1 MFSTLCKCREIN
13 MYFKMNMI
21 KKVLRNIIVTVGII
35 WTMMSLY
42 HFECYAATSF
52 KKTKV
57 IGVMS
62 TAVDGKIVLTWEKL
76 NQADGYRV
84 YEASS
89 SESYRL
95 ISQTKK
101 TKLVLKGRAK
111 GEIYRY
117 YVKAYKNKSNG
128 KKTYSK
134 HSKKV
139 SVRIPEKGRSTI
151 KDFLK
156 SAIAPVGSVMYVWG
170 GGWNEEDTAAGK
182 EAKTTGLSKSWRSFS
197 KTQKADYNYRNHR
210 YQIHDGLDCSGYVGW
225 CVYNVMNTQNNQSGY
240 VMSASV
246 QAKKFAGLGF
256 GSYRPASKVK
266 NYKAGDIMS
275 STCSCCGHVWI
286 VIGQCRDGS
295 VVLVHASPPGVQIN
309 GTTTPSGKK
318 NSQAYRLAKKY
329 MKKYYPAW
337 YKKYPDVSRG
347 PAYLSHYGQ
356 MRWKT
361 TGEDVYLSDPDN
373 YRKRSVENVLKDL
386 FKTVR

>member
-1 MFSTLCKCREIN
+1 MYNVYGVIN
-13 MYFKMNMI
+13 
-21 KKVLRNIIVTVGII
+21 KKWGSMKIRRNIIVAVVII
-35 WTMMSLY
+35 WTMMNLCNFQS
-42 HFECYAATSF
+42 FAATTINEN
-52 KKTKV
+52 KANG
-57 IGVMS
+57 IMS
-62 TAVDGKIVLTWEKL
+62 TIVDGEIVLTWEKL

-89 SESYRL
+89 SKRYSL

-101 TKLVLKGRAK
+101 TKLVLKGREK
-111 GEIYRY
+111 GDTYRY
-117 YVKAYKNKSNG
+117 YVKAYKNQSNG

-134 HSKKV
+134 ISKKV
-139 SVRIPEKGRSTI
+139 SVRIPDNGISTI
-151 KDFLK
+151 KNFLQT
-156 SAIAPVGSVMYVWG
+156 AIAPIGSTMYVWG
-170 GGWNEEDTAAGK
+170 GGWNEPDTAAGK
-182 EAKTTGLSKSWRSFS
+182 EAKTTGLSKSWRNFAKNKS
-197 KTQKADYNYRNHR
+197 ADYNYRNYR

-240 VMSASV
+240 VLSASK
-246 QAKKFAGLGF
+246 QANKFAKLGF
-256 GSYRPASKVK
+256 GSYRSASKVK

-286 VIGQCRDGS
+286 VIGQCEDGS

-309 GTTTPSGKK
+309 GTTTPSGEK

-337 YKKYPDVSRG
+337 YKKYSDVSKG

-361 TGEDVYLSDPDN
+361 TGENVYLSDPEH
-373 YRKRSVENVLKDL
+373 YQKKSAEKILKDL
-386 FKTVR
+386 FKTVK